1 MSIFCWGL
9 SVGLY
14 EVLSRECYVAWV
26 LLAMP
31 GSRKREQFE
40 RLLLLL

>member
-1 MSIFCWGL
+1 MRFL
-9 SVGLY
+9 QFDQFAA
-14 EVLSRECYVAWV
+14 LSREYYVVWE

-31 GSRKREQFE
+31 GSGKREQFE